1 MKKPLIALVLTASIL
16 SSSCLGEFK
25 AFNNL
30 KDWNKGVSDSKF
42 VNNAIF
48 WGFFIIPVY
57 PLFFLGDLIIFN
69 VIEFW
74 SGSNPIAM
82 QAGDIENQF
91 VEKNGV
97 KYQLTA
103 TQNHF
108 TVAVLSGE
116 KQGKKVNM
124 YYLPEEKTWY
134 AENPNG
140 ADVKLSKF
148 EDGFYMVSLPNGQ
161 AVAVPQGSTYQEGM
175 ELINAKLHQK
185 TDYYWVQDAPNG
197 VSAK

>member
-1 MKKPLIALVLTASIL
+1 MKKPLVALALSASVL

-48 WGFFIIPVY
+48 WGFLIIPVY

-82 QAGDIENQF
+82 QPGDIENQF
-91 VEKNGV
+91 VEKDGV

-108 TVAVLSGE
+108 SVAVLSGE
-116 KQGKKVNM
+116 KKGKKVNM

-134 AENPNG
+134 AENSDG
-140 ADVKLSKF
+140 ADIKLSKF

-161 AVAVPQGSTYQEGM
+161 TVAVPQGSTYREGM
-175 ELINAKLHQK
+175 ELINAKLHQN
-185 TDYYWVQDAPNG
+185 TDYHWVREAP
-197 VSAK
+197 SESLPR